1 MITSGVF
8 PKLVDSDPVYTF
20 KTWADLLVA
29 KLDGGTG
36 WTAPA
41 LGPGWTAVTSYPL
54 QFRKSG
60 KCVYVRGIV
69 KWTSGAYTN
78 RIATLPAAFRPT
90 GQSEFLQ
97 PSIASGSRVVVQP
110 FVTAAGDISI
120 PAGNAYAT
128 GNMAGGDNVVIS
140 GSWLSD
146 AT

>member
-8 PKLVDSDPVYTF
+8 PRLVDSDPVYTF
-20 KTWADLLVA
+20 KTWADLLVD

-36 WTAPA
+36 WTGLA
-41 LGPGWTAVTSYPL
+41 LGPWWTAVSGYPL
-54 QFRKSG
+54 QARKSG

-69 KWTSGAYTN
+69 KFTSGVYTN

-90 GQSEFLQ
+90 GQNEFLQ
-97 PSIASGSRVVVQP
+97 PSITSSTRVVVQP

-128 GNMAGGDNVVIS
+128 GNMAGGDNVVIR